1 MLVGACQFG
10 TTWAGLRLNSFIHW
24 SWGWGNTLGFAV
36 PLYSHAHFL
45 VFYVAFWV
53 LAGACQRHG
62 VGGSLKNYSA

>member
-1 MLVGACQFG
+1 M
-10 TTWAGLRLNSFIHW
+10 
-24 SWGWGNTLGFAV
+24 GFAV
-36 PLYSHAHFL
+36 PLYSHAHDL